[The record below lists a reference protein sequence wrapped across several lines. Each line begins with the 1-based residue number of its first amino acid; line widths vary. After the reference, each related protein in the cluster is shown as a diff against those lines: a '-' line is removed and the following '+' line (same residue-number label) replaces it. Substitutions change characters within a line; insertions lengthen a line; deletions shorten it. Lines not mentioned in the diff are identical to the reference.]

1 MEDLRQDLEHIVSG
15 DRILDSELWR
25 EIYGRDASYFKII
38 PEAVVHPKTVE
49 EVQQVMS
56 LAKRRGLSV
65 TFRTGGTSLSGQT
78 VNSGIICELRNG
90 WHKYEIRD
98 NGKKIWFEPGLTAA
112 QVNAYLQP
120 HHVHIGPDPASKAS
134 AMMGG
139 ILANNSSGMQAGVK
153 YNSYHTLTSIEFVLA
168 NGHRYNTAN
177 PDDRRRFH
185 EEERE
190 LCNGLTE
197 IRETI
202 MRNDSM
208 KNRIVR
214 KYQIKNVTGY
224 SMNAFVDF
232 EDPLDI
238 FSHVLIGSEGTLAF
252 IVSGELETRPLHNI
266 YSSAMLYFPDVVS
279 AAACASWL
287 GDSGAI
293 SVEMMDYASLRSY
306 LGANLDRPAGT
317 TAMLIDY
324 GAASEEEMADTIA
337 RVTPYIKNLKNLE
350 GMDSFTHNLKE
361 RADLWS
367 MRNGIFPCVA
377 GARVPGATVVLE
389 DVCSPVDK
397 LPELVEGTSRL
408 FDKYGYSG
416 AIFGHARDGNI
427 HPLLTSPMDSGKHT
441 ENFRR
446 FMDDFV
452 DHVLSVDGSLKG
464 EHGTG
469 RAIAPFVAKEWGD
482 DIYALMKQLKKLADP
497 DNILNPGVIIN
508 DDPDA
513 FIKPMKHMQLFG
525 KDVGYEHA
533 DMCMEC
539 GYCEHV
545 CPTRD
550 ITLTPRQRLQAH
562 RIMKSHPDNKNL
574 EKEYYYIGEETC
586 CTDGSCQVPCPMS
599 INTGIVTDADRN
611 HIYSRIFKATLTK
624 SASHYGAVQDA
635 VRGMLKVA
643 VATEKV
649 ISPYPLIW
657 ATDFMHR
664 IYDKMPHWSK
674 HFPYPAKLHYSEPA
688 NPDWIY
694 FPACVTRI
702 FGASSIKGKDDL
714 IQVVVRVGKKAGLTV
729 AVPKKVHSVCCS
741 QIWEHKGD
749 PEGQKVM
756 AEQTVA
762 CLDEIS
768 DGGRI
773 PIFCDTTSCT
783 HTMLTSM
790 RECLSEESR
799 AKLDRITLIDITKWL
814 AEVVLPR
821 VNVTKPKGKVLLHP
835 TCAATIMNLRG
846 DMEKVARAC
855 SREVVVPVNTHCCG
869 AAGDRGF
876 VYPEVAKS
884 ATKDERDE
892 IGDAVFDGCYS
903 LARTCEISM
912 QDTMGRIYETL
923 PYLVDETVE

>member
-1 MEDLRQDLEHIVSG
+1 M
-15 DRILDSELWR
+15 
-25 EIYGRDASYFKII
+25 
-38 PEAVVHPKTVE
+38 P
-49 EVQQVMS
+49 
-56 LAKRRGLSV
+56 RGL
-65 TFRTGGTSLSGQT
+65 
-78 VNSGIICELRNG
+78 
-90 WHKYEIRD
+90 
-98 NGKKIWFEPGLTAA
+98 
-112 QVNAYLQP
+112 
-120 HHVHIGPDPASKAS
+120 
-134 AMMGG
+134 
-139 ILANNSSGMQAGVK
+139 
-153 YNSYHTLTSIEFVLA
+153 
-168 NGHRYNTAN
+168 
-177 PDDRRRFH
+177 
-185 EEERE
+185 
-190 LCNGLTE
+190 
-197 IRETI
+197 
-202 MRNDSM
+202 
-208 KNRIVR
+208 
-214 KYQIKNVTGY
+214 
-224 SMNAFVDF
+224 
-232 EDPLDI
+232 
-238 FSHVLIGSEGTLAF
+238 
-252 IVSGELETRPLHNI
+252 
-266 YSSAMLYFPDVVS
+266 
-279 AAACASWL
+279 
-287 GDSGAI
+287 AI

-324 GAASEEEMADTIA
+324 GAGSPEEMAEKVA
-337 RVTPYIKNLKNLE
+337 QLTPKIKQLKNLDS
-350 GMDSFTHNLKE
+350 MDPFTHTLEE
-361 RADLWS
+361 RAELWR

-389 DVCSPVDK
+389 DVCSPVDVLQDLVGGTQK
-397 LPELVEGTSRL
+397 L
-408 FDKYGYSG
+408 FAKYGYAG

-441 ENFRR
+441 DNFRR

-452 DHVLSVDGSLKG
+452 DHVLSLNGSLKG

-469 RAIAPFVAKEWGD
+469 RAIAPYVAMEWGD
-482 DIYALMKQLKKLADP
+482 DIYALMKQLKRLADP

-513 FIKPMKHMQLFG
+513 FIKPMKHMPLFG
-525 KDVGYEHA
+525 KEVGYEHA

-562 RIMKSHPDNKNL
+562 RIMKDNPHADKL
-574 EKEYYYIGEETC
+574 RKQYYFIGEESC

-599 INTGIVTDADRN
+599 INTATVTDADRN
-611 HIYSRIFKATLTK
+611 HIYSNAFKSVLTK
-624 SASHYGAVQDA
+624 SAESYGTVENA

-643 VATEKV
+643 VASQKV

-657 ATDFMHR
+657 ATDFLHR
-664 IYDKMPHWSK
+664 IYDKVPHWSK
-674 HFPYPAKLHYSEPA
+674 YFPYPSRLHYFEED

-729 AVPKKVHSVCCS
+729 AVPEKVHGICCS

-749 PEGQKVM
+749 PDGQRIM
-756 AEQTVA
+756 AEKTVD
-762 CLDEIS
+762 CFFEVS

-790 RECLSEESR
+790 KECLGPEARGKYE
-799 AKLDRITLIDITKWL
+799 KLTIIDITKWL
-814 AEVVLPR
+814 AGSVLPR
-821 VNVTKPKGKVLLHP
+821 VRVTHPKGRILLHP
-835 TCAATIMNLRG
+835 TCAATIMNMLG

-855 SREVVVPVNTHCCG
+855 SREVVIPVNAHCCG

-876 VYPEVAKS
+876 LYPKVAAS
-884 ATKDERDE
+884 ATGDEREE
-892 IGDAVFDGCYS
+892 IGDASFDGCYS

-912 QDTMGRIYETL
+912 QSTMGRIYETL
-923 PYLVDETVE
+923 PYLVDETVD